1 MNALKNEVIDPR
13 TRASQIPQDSQ
24 DWLAVFEFDRI
35 LGKGPMSINVDL
47 DKLKSFVG
55 VGEELHF
62 TRAAQRRLHVSQPWL
77 SRSVKSLEQKLG
89 VQLFERHSRHVE
101 LTPPG
106 RRLLYGARRI
116 IRDFDRTVSAVVRE
130 KRADG
135 PVIVGYS
142 SCVDLRFMTEL
153 KEVAQCEFEMVSV
166 SFESA
171 PSEETALRVLSREWD
186 CGIVVLPLGT
196 SDLEII
202 PLFRLPLAAA
212 LQKTH
217 RLARRRVLSLEDLE
231 NERLILQRQD
241 AHFRDWALHQLA
253 EAGVRP
259 KIVTE
264 ASNPHEAQYLVT
276 RGTGI
281 ALANSGAFRTAL
293 EGVVVRPFHSDS
305 VQTHTAL
312 VLRKGRHS
320 SATGSFVSRVLQMAK
335 TRGHGRPAVRS
346 VA

>member
-1 MNALKNEVIDPR
+1 MKMKM
-13 TRASQIPQDSQ
+13 TGWCTKASQIAQDSQ
-24 DWLAVFEFDRI
+24 DCFGSVNVTQG
-35 LGKGPMSINVDL
+35 LGKSPMSVNVDL
-47 DKLKSFVG
+47 DKLKSFVA

-62 TRAAQRRLHVSQPWL
+62 TRAAQHRLHVSQPWL

-116 IRDFDRTVSAVVRE
+116 IHDFDLTVSAVVRE

-135 PVIVGYS
+135 QVIVGYS
-142 SCVDLRFMTEL
+142 SYVDLRFMTEL
-153 KEVAQCEFEMVSV
+153 KEVAQSEFETVNV

-171 PSEETALRVLSREWD
+171 PSEVIALHVLNREWD
-186 CGIVVLPLGT
+186 CGIVVLPLGG

-217 RLARRRVLSLEDLE
+217 RLARRRVLSLEDLN

-241 AHFRDWALHQLA
+241 AHFRDWTLHQLA

-259 KIVTE
+259 KNVTE

-293 EGVVVRPFHSDS
+293 EGIVVRPFHRDT
-305 VQTHTAL
+305 VQTHTAM

-320 SATGSFVSRVLQMAK
+320 SATRSFVSRVLQMAK

>member
-1 MNALKNEVIDPR
+1 
-13 TRASQIPQDSQ
+13 
-24 DWLAVFEFDRI
+24 
-35 LGKGPMSINVDL
+35 MSINVDL
-47 DKLKSFVG
+47 DKLKSFVA

-62 TRAAQRRLHVSQPWL
+62 TRAAQHRLHVSQPWL

-101 LTPPG
+101 LTAPG
-106 RRLLYGARRI
+106 RRLLYGARKI
-116 IRDFDRTVSAVVRE
+116 IHDFDRTVSAVVRE
-130 KRADG
+130 KRANG
-135 PVIVGYS
+135 HVVVGYS
-142 SCVDLRFMTEL
+142 PYVDLRFMTEL
-153 KEVAQCEFEMVSV
+153 KEVIQDESETVSV

-171 PSEETALRVLSREWD
+171 PSEEIPLRVLNREWD

-202 PLFRLPLAAA
+202 PLFKLPLAAA

-217 RLARRRVLSLEDLE
+217 RLARRRVWRLEDLRDE
-231 NERLILQRQD
+231 GLILQRHD
-241 AHFRDWALHQLA
+241 LHFRGWLLHQLA
-253 EAGVRP
+253 EAGVKPR
-259 KIVTE
+259 IVTE
-264 ASNPHEAQYLVT
+264 ATSPHEAQYLAT

-293 EGVVVRPFHSDS
+293 EGIVVRPFHSDA

-312 VLRKGRHS
+312 VVRKGRHS
-320 SATGSFVSRVLQMAK
+320 SALGGFVNRVLQMAR
-335 TRGHGRPAVRS
+335 TRGQGRPAMRS

>member
-1 MNALKNEVIDPR
+1 MKLLLRAQGHLRFHRILKLGLLSLNVTE
-13 TRASQIPQDSQ
+13 
-24 DWLAVFEFDRI
+24 I

-47 DKLKSFVG
+47 DKLKSFVA

-62 TRAAQRRLHVSQPWL
+62 TRAAQHRLHVSQPWL

-116 IRDFDRTVSAVVRE
+116 IHDFERTVSAVVRE

-135 PVIVGYS
+135 QVIVGYS
-142 SCVDLRFMTEL
+142 SYIDLRFMTEL
-153 KEVAQCEFEMVSV
+153 KEVAQSEFQTVNV
-166 SFESA
+166 SFENG
-171 PSEETALRVLSREWD
+171 PSEEIAARILNREWD
-186 CGIVVLPLGT
+186 CGIVVLPLSA

-202 PLFRLPLAAA
+202 PLFKLPLAVAVR
-212 LQKTH
+212 KTH
-217 RLARRRVLSLEDLE
+217 PMARRRVWRLEDLR
-231 NERLILQRQD
+231 NERLILQRHDLQ
-241 AHFRDWALHQLA
+241 FRTWLLHQLA
-253 EAGVRP
+253 EAGVKPRV
-259 KIVTE
+259 VTE
-264 ASNPHEAQYLVT
+264 ATNPHEAQYLVT

-305 VQTHTAL
+305 LQTLTAL
-312 VLRKGRHS
+312 VVRKGRPS
-320 SATGSFVSRVLQMAK
+320 STLGAFVSRVQQVARI
-335 TRGHGRPAVRS
+335 RGQGTPAMGS